1 MRFFVIPVAV
11 AWLTGCATIT
21 PSECRNAYET
31 GFRDAMYGLQRQDGI
46 WTPLCE
52 KQGASLDA
60 VDYGRGWQEGYY
72 EHQSRT
78 IHGGVD

>member
-1 MRFFVIPVAV
+1 
-11 AWLTGCATIT
+11 
-21 PSECRNAYET
+21 
-31 GFRDAMYGLQRQDGI
+31 MYGLQRQDGI

-60 VDYGRGWQEGYY
+60 VNYGRGWQEGYY